1 MLFKWALFKFF
12 LEGAETGDGSV
23 CTINHDELMSR
34 LNKLEQEE
42 QAAEKLAHDKVEP
55 IIFHSY
61 CYWHFTIES

>member
-1 MLFKWALFKFF
+1 M
-12 LEGAETGDGSV
+12 

-61 CYWHFTIES
+61 YY

>member
-1 MLFKWALFKFF
+1 MLFISALLWIF
-12 LEGAETGDGSV
+12 LEGAESGDGSV

-42 QAAEKLAHDKVEP
+42 QAAEKLAHDKVES

-61 CYWHFTIES
+61 C